1 MSDLVDIAFSIELS
15 VVIGIVTSFVLG
27 FLLILIKVP
36 NTEYSKKII
45 NTKNTIAA
53 CYMMVS
59 AMFFIT
65 LRYSGIQDYDILASL
80 MMFTITATASVILS
94 FSLITVLDPSG
105 FDKDKFVLN
114 LGLAIVLS
122 YVLGKSFWWEST
134 AAKIA
139 TITTCICIFVCQ
151 CIVHILKFRK
161 TYRECVR

>member
-1 MSDLVDIAFSIELS
+1 MSELVDIVFSIELS
-15 VVIGIVTSFVLG
+15 LVIGMVTSFVLG

-36 NTEYSKKII
+36 STEYSKKIV

-59 AMFFIT
+59 VLFFLT
-65 LRYSGIQDYDILASL
+65 VRYSGIKDYDVLASL

-94 FSLITVLDPSG
+94 FSLITVLDPRG

-122 YVLGKSFWWEST
+122 YVLGKSFWWESHP
-134 AAKIA
+134 AKVA
-139 TITTCICIFVCQ
+139 TITLCISSSSAR
-151 CIVHILKFRK
+151 HIRSA
-161 TYRECVR
+161 